1 VTPLGD
7 HEAVIVSLDL
17 VVQEV
22 VVVTGCLLV
31 LLVPGVTDPLVE
43 EQREDVG
50 LVIGGVHRSS

>member
-1 VTPLGD
+1 MTPLGD

-43 EQREDVG
+43 EREG
-50 LVIGGVHRSS
+50 RCTAL